1 MMCYVENF
9 NFCPKEVKGSVIME
23 GNPIYSLENFKTT
36 FQGYLY
42 LSTFHYRF
50 VPEFKHLYEEKRTK
64 ENAYN
69 GHHLEISESDLRSVL
84 LMDKLDTTLPD
95 KPVTKKIKL

>member
-1 MMCYVENF
+1 MWVKTIIENF

-23 GNPIYSLENFKTT
+23 GNPIYSLDSFKTK
-36 FQGYLY
+36 FEGNLY

-64 ENAYN
+64 ENAYS

-84 LMDKLDTTLPD
+84 LMDKLDTNLSN
-95 KPVTKKIKL
+95 KKELKK